1 MTVVEDKRLNN
12 ERKMELMPNDPRAI
26 RGNFNRPRTNKM
38 VNVVTA
44 QVATWGEPC
53 DEYEAGCPVCEAWK
67 LFDKNFSAPSVD
79 EVLAVIKSSHMMSC
93 PTYKSGNED
102 DCLCKPS

>member
-1 MTVVEDKRLNN
+1 
-12 ERKMELMPNDPRAI
+12 MELMPNDPRAI

-38 VNVVTA
+38 VNVVTS

-79 EVLAVIKSSHMMSC
+79 EVMAVIKAIV
-93 PTYKSGNED
+93 
-102 DCLCKPS
+102 

>member
-1 MTVVEDKRLNN
+1 
-12 ERKMELMPNDPRAI
+12 MPNDPRAI
-26 RGNFNRPRTNKM
+26 RGNFNRPRINKM

>member
-1 MTVVEDKRLNN
+1 
-12 ERKMELMPNDPRAI
+12 MELMPNDPRAI

-38 VNVVTA
+38 VNVVTS

-67 LFDKNFSAPSVD
+67 LFDKNFAAPSVD

>member
-1 MTVVEDKRLNN
+1 
-12 ERKMELMPNDPRAI
+12 
-26 RGNFNRPRTNKM
+26 M

-79 EVLAVIKSSHMMSC
+79 EVMAVIKAIV
-93 PTYKSGNED
+93 
-102 DCLCKPS
+102 

>member
-1 MTVVEDKRLNN
+1 
-12 ERKMELMPNDPRAI
+12 MELMPNDPRAI

>member
-1 MTVVEDKRLNN
+1 
-12 ERKMELMPNDPRAI
+12 
-26 RGNFNRPRTNKM
+26 M

-102 DCLCKPS
+102 YCLCKPS